1 MSASGGFGSVRI
13 CAAMVGNVNLML
25 GSRVEP
31 MCAAHL
37 PASGGR
43 FHAIRGCHAWDADER
58 IPKSVL
64 RPGILA
70 ETKVREGCSIFS
82 PIQPGLRRLRLP
94 SLVA

>member
-1 MSASGGFGSVRI
+1 MSATGGFGSVRI

-43 FHAIRGCHAWDADER
+43 FHAIRGCH
-58 IPKSVL
+58 
-64 RPGILA
+64 GM
-70 ETKVREGCSIFS
+70 GC
-82 PIQPGLRRLRLP
+82 R
-94 SLVA
+94 